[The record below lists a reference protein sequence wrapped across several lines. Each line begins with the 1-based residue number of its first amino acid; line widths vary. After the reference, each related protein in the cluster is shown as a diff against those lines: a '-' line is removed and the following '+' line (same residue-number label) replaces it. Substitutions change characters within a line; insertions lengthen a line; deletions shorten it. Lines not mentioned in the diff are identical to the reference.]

1 MDLISAFTTVVSL
14 IGQFRSARSGS
25 ADADFNEFMIWLVEV
40 NHSELKTLVEQ
51 NSRAVIG
58 IKALL
63 NEQYEVFHERLEMLD
78 SALAAYSSSLPGFSD
93 VTEGLKPQSA
103 ISDQALKILQEFD
116 SSGASKFIVEDS
128 LDDIA
133 ALLYLDADGG
143 IAIED
148 ARFLEDDLN
157 TLVNLELLRHRY
169 NSRGTVTYHI
179 TRVATRF
186 AAMGRISST

>member
-14 IGQFRSARSGS
+14 IGQFRSERSGL
-25 ADADFNEFMIWLVEV
+25 AAADFNEFLIWLAEA

-51 NSRAVIG
+51 NSRKVIG

-78 SALAAYSSSLPGFSD
+78 SALAAYASSLPGFSD
-93 VTEGLKPQSA
+93 LTEGLKPQAA

-128 LDDIA
+128 LDDIV
-133 ALLYLDADGG
+133 ALLYLDADDG

-148 ARFLEDDLN
+148 VRFLEDDLN
-157 TLVNLELLRHRY
+157 TLVNLQLLRHGH
-169 NSRGTVTYHI
+169 NSRGEVIYHL
-179 TRVATRF
+179 TR
-186 AAMGRISST
+186 AASSLVLGGKV